1 MSDESV
7 VLQNM
12 QSTLKRLMLILAAR
26 PTLPHYLR
34 YLVRDMCSRY
44 DQLDTREELDSQ

>member
-7 VLQNM
+7 VLHNM
-12 QSTLKRLMLILAAR
+12 QLTLKRLMLILAAR
-26 PTLPHYLR
+26 PTLPRCLR
-34 YLVRDMCSRY
+34 YLVRDMCSHY